1 MKTTKKLLMILS
13 AITLLAATVFTIV
26 SSAVVAGEGPTMSEY
41 LNMKKVES
49 ENFEDG
55 TSFTGIANKGDVPGQ
70 YQSLVGG
77 VRNATYS
84 RRGVASV
91 YDPEGTSSTKFFV
104 IDYNYNFTL
113 RQPEGDRPPHLYV
126 QPKLGFLDNADKTPV
141 NGFVS
146 EFDLAFFSQL
156 ETEMEKKTETVVDP
170 TTGEE
175 TTRFVTNPKYDE
187 EGNVIRELAWV
198 IDPATGEDAVDA
210 DGNKTPIYETDDL
223 GNVVLDDN
231 GQPKQAMR
239 DAFEFVMIPVMV
251 PLYHED
257 GTPVLNAKGEH
268 VYGEKDKKLPFN
280 GMSAA
285 FEIDMYNTH
294 TYMDGSVKLIRAYA
308 VAASDNDP
316 GRIEFKL
323 ADTSTVL
330 YTAAPDEWTHIT
342 IQYDAKNL
350 LTSIYFGRD
359 TDEGGR
365 KLVATVATIDTSVE
379 NKGGASAP
387 VYPLA
392 FRIGNSASY
401 GCIGLD
407 NFISYQGTTV
417 HDPDFITSMPEAE
430 RSELTLVHFAEILAD
445 EGASANARH
454 QAYLDIGEYVI
465 DEFYNKATDSFNFDY
480 SRRPDLYEACLTYIK
495 FDNDEDGILSDLVA
509 SVNENN
515 AKTFKTL
522 VNNAL
527 GVSRQLAAIDT
538 RKVRV
543 DMASDYLTEVGKY
556 IDRQSQDYITANAT
570 LKELEAALE
579 ADIAANEFIRVMT
592 LFTNAVNYGASVSR
606 ITTHYNAA
614 LALRDSITD
623 PQELAGPDKA
633 GYVLLK
639 DAVDHYDGTAEI
651 PSAASYVE
659 QANLAYNAS
668 RFINITNILKTT
680 SESDWATDDGT
691 IEKLWYLAFNILRD
705 SGVDEGY
712 EGYEEAKYVFDMV
725 HKFFWKQM
733 QEEHIAALSEKLSTY
748 NSADSSYIDK
758 AGICTYVDKYVDL
771 NSKDL
776 DLENSDLVRL
786 IERNETYKAQ
796 LETLVGDYKNLL
808 TQNTTKFTNTMKA
821 AMQYDT
827 YAEIKPLFDEATE
840 YYYSMDIIGEE
851 TEYYVAL
858 YEVLR
863 DSLVAIEGD
872 SAMFVAIVNGT
883 FDGADFDPL
892 AEITDKT
899 DLYISLN
906 ACYSYMTYLDTT
918 YEGAAEAKA
927 VFDAKY
933 AEYIGSAEL
942 VNAQLHQT
950 LDTACAARGMWDIDS
965 IVAFVNSLFD

>member
-13 AITLLAATVFTIV
+13 AITLLAATVFTVV
-26 SSAVVAGEGPTMSEY
+26 STAVVAGDGTTMSEY

-55 TSFTGIANKGDVPGQ
+55 TSFTGIANKNDVPGQ

-84 RRGVASV
+84 RRGVPSI
-91 YDPEGTSSTKFFV
+91 YDPAGTYSTKFFV

-146 EFDLAFFSQL
+146 EFDIAFFSQL
-156 ETEMEKKTETVVDP
+156 ETEMEKKTETVTDP

-175 TTRFVTNPKYDE
+175 ITRYVTTPKYDD
-187 EGNVIRELAWV
+187 EGNVIRELAWEQ
-198 IDPATGEDAVDA
+198 DPSTLEDKLDA
-210 DGNKTPIYETDDL
+210 DGNKIPVYEKDAA
-223 GNVVLDDN
+223 GNVVLDEN

-239 DAFEFVMIPVMV
+239 DAFNYVMTPVMV
-251 PLYHED
+251 PLYDDD
-257 GTPVLNAKGEH
+257 GNPVLNAKGEH
-268 VYGEKDKKLPFN
+268 VYGEKDVKLPFN
-280 GMSAA
+280 GMSSQ
-285 FEIDMYNTH
+285 FSIDMLNTH
-294 TYMDGSVKLIRAYA
+294 TTADGNVPLIKATP
-308 VAASDNDP
+308 VAANGDDP
-316 GRIEFKL
+316 GRVDYVISG
-323 ADTSTVL
+323 STAIV
-330 YTAAPDEWTHIT
+330 YTAAPDEWVHIT

-350 LTSIYFGRD
+350 LTNIYFGTD
-359 TDEGGR
+359 KDEGGR
-365 KLVATVATIDTSVE
+365 KLVATLNTIDPVVE
-379 NKGGASAP
+379 NKGGAAAP

-392 FRIGNSASY
+392 FRIGNSASH
-401 GCIGLD
+401 GCVGLD
-407 NFISYQGTTV
+407 NFISYQGTTI

-430 RSELTLVHFAEILAD
+430 RSELILLHFAKILAD
-445 EGASANARH
+445 DNASASARH
-454 QAYLDIGEYVI
+454 QAYLDISEYVI

-509 SVNENN
+509 SVSESN
-515 AKTFKTL
+515 AKTFKNL
-522 VNNAL
+522 VNNAA
-527 GVSRQLAAIDT
+527 GITRQLAAIDT

-543 DMASDYLTEVGKY
+543 DMANDYLTEVGKY
-556 IDRQSQDYITANAT
+556 IDRQGQDYITAMET
-570 LKELEAALE
+570 LKNLETALA
-579 ADIAANEFIRVMT
+579 ADIAANEFIRVMK

-614 LALRDSITD
+614 LALRDSIAD
-623 PQELAGPDKA
+623 YKDLQGPDKV
-633 GYVLLK
+633 GYAELK
-639 DAVDHYDGTAEI
+639 AAVDNYDGTATI
-651 PSAASYVE
+651 PSAETYVQ
-659 QANLAYNAS
+659 QANLSYNAE

-680 SESDWATDDGT
+680 SESNWANDDGT

-705 SGVDEGY
+705 AGVDENH
-712 EGYEEAKYVFDMV
+712 EGYVEAKYVFDMV
-725 HKFFWKQM
+725 HKFFWKQL
-733 QEEHIAALSEKLSTY
+733 QEEHIVTLTAKLSTY

-758 AGICTYVDKYVDL
+758 AGICTYVDKYVET
-771 NSKDL
+771 NAKDM
-776 DLENSDLVRL
+776 DLENSELVRL
-786 IERNETYKAQ
+786 IDRNETYKAQ

-851 TEYYVAL
+851 AEYYVAL

-883 FDGADFDPL
+883 FDGADYDPL